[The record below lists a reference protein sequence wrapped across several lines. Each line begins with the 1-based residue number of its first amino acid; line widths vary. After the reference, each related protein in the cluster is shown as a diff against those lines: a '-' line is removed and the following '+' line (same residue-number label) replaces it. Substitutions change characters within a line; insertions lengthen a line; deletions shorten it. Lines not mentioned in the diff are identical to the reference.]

1 MKIWL
6 TLYGD
11 LPERDK
17 EKMEHA
23 LELAKEIIDGRRIT
37 RDDDLSFFLTCDL
50 DELCEGADQI
60 REHFIGAK
68 VDLCSIINGRSG
80 RCPEDCKYCAQSAHN
95 HTDCEVY
102 DFLPEEQIV
111 EMCKLNESEGVDRF
125 SIVTAGRALTGE
137 EFDKAIH
144 AFETMHRECKIDL
157 CASMGFL
164 DEEQLHRLHEAGV
177 SSYHHNIET
186 SKRNFPNICT
196 THTYEQKIET
206 LKKVKAEGMCAC
218 SGGIIGMGETWE
230 DRLDMAVSLAELGI
244 DSIPINALM
253 PIKGTPLEDLPQL
266 TEDDILRTIAF
277 FRYINPEANIRLAAG
292 RALLTG
298 DGEIA
303 FRSGAS
309 ATITGNMLTTAACA
323 TIRSDRQML
332 ESLDRDVTPEYWK

>member
-1 MKIWL
+1 MGK
-6 TLYGD
+6 
-11 LPERDK
+11 
-17 EKMEHA
+17 A
-23 LELAKEIIDGRRIT
+23 LELAKEIIAGRRIT
-37 RDDDLSFFLTCDL
+37 RDDELSFFLDCDL
-50 DELCEGADQI
+50 KELCEGADLI
-60 REHFIGAK
+60 REHFIGDK

-111 EMCKLNESEGVDRF
+111 EMCRLNESEGVDRF

-164 DEEQLHRLHEAGV
+164 DEDQLRRLHEAGV

-186 SKRNFPNICT
+186 SRRNFPNICT
-196 THTYEQKIET
+196 THTYEQKVET

-253 PIKGTPLEDLPQL
+253 PIKGTPLEALPQL
-266 TEDDILRTIAF
+266 TEDEILRTIAF
-277 FRYINPEANIRLAAG
+277 FRYINPAANIRLGAG

-298 DGEIA
+298 DGELA
-303 FRSGAS
+303 FQAGAS
-309 ATITGNMLTTAACA
+309 ATSTGNMLTTAACA
-323 TIRSDRQML
+323 TIRSDRQLL
-332 ESLDRDVTPEYWK
+332 ESLNRDVTPEYWK